1 MNENKVEIKIQTK
14 TERYFELIKKWFLK
28 IIKPICFLLILTSIL
43 YISFYVMLFF
53 LALIAISYIIKA
65 IKS

>member
-1 MNENKVEIKIQTK
+1 MDNNKVEIKIQTK
-14 TERYFELIKKWFLK
+14 TEYYFELIKKWFLK
-28 IIKPICFLLILTSIL
+28 IIKPIFFVLILAGIL

-53 LALIAISYIIKA
+53 LALIAISYIVKI

>member
-1 MNENKVEIKIQTK
+1 MNENKVEIKFQTK
-14 TERYFELIKKWFLK
+14 TEYYFELIKKWSLK